1 MASIAEIKKYPI
13 PQHVAVIMDG
23 NGRWAK
29 LRNQD
34 RLIGHQQGATALR
47 NTLEGALEL
56 GIKYL
61 TVYAFSIENWN
72 RTESE
77 VSGLM
82 NLFVTTCKLELP
94 TLQKHNIRF
103 RAIGNLAMLNKDC
116 QNSIRVMEEQ
126 TMQNTSLTLLVAI
139 SYSSRW
145 EIANAAKQIAQGVQA
160 GDISIDDIDEQMV
173 AKHLLTHDIP
183 DPDLLIRTS
192 GEYRISNYL
201 LWQIAYTE
209 LYFTDCFWPDFNKEQ
224 LFEAVADYQKR
235 ERRFGKTSE
244 QL

>member
-1 MASIAEIKKYPI
+1 MVSIAEIKKYPI

-29 LRNQD
+29 LRNKD
-34 RLIGHQQGATALR
+34 RLIGHQQGAAALR

-82 NLFVTTCKLELP
+82 NLFVKTCKLELP

-103 RAIGNLAMLNKDC
+103 KAIGNLAMLNKDC

-126 TMQNTSLTLLVAI
+126 TGQNTGLTLLVAI
-139 SYSSRW
+139 SYSARW
-145 EIANAAKQIAQGVQA
+145 EIANAAKCIAEDVQA
-160 GDISIDDIDEQMV
+160 GKYHIDDIDEQTV
-173 AKHLLTHDIP
+173 SQHLLTRDIP

-224 LFEAVADYQKR
+224 LFEAVSDYQKR